1 MNPYLII
8 ASAIGSLAAA
18 GWLLS
23 DLMSGSDR
31 RIQERIRR
39 AQQSNGQ
46 SETEKSS
53 LFRDWKLGNEETAN
67 FLGRCRQAVEQS
79 GLPITL
85 GQLAGA
91 SAAAGVLGAMFGG
104 LLTREPLGAIALGL
118 LALAALPWAVTLT
131 RRKRIETFT
140 RQLPEVFDVM
150 SRAVASG
157 QTVASAL
164 QLVGAECRPPLS
176 REFALC
182 CEQQNLGLPQDTTLR
197 DLARR
202 VPVPELHIFVI
213 ALLVQRQCGG
223 SPVEVLNGISDMI
236 RKRLRL
242 TSRVRALTG
251 EGRMQAI
258 VLTVLPIAA
267 FAWLWIA
274 QRSYI
279 EALVVRPWLIATV
292 IGLQVVGSVWIR
304 QTIRVEY

>member
-1 MNPYLII
+1 MNLYFVM
-8 ASAIGSLAAA
+8 ASGIGSLAAA
-18 GWLLS
+18 GWLVS
-23 DLMSGSDR
+23 DLLSGSDR
-31 RIQERIRR
+31 RIQQRIRR
-39 AQQSNGQ
+39 AQEASGQ
-46 SETEKSS
+46 PEAGKSS
-53 LFRDWKLGNEETAN
+53 LFRDWKLANDETAN
-67 FLGRCRQAVEQS
+67 LLGRCRQAVEQS
-79 GLPITL
+79 GLPIQL
-85 GQLAGA
+85 GQLAAA
-91 SAAAGVLGAMFGG
+91 SAGAGLAGALFGS
-104 LLTREPLGAIALGL
+104 LLTREPLGAIAVGLLGL
-118 LALAALPWAVTLT
+118 SAFPWAVLLT
-131 RRKRIETFT
+131 RRKRIEVFT

-150 SRAVASG
+150 SRAVAAG
-157 QTVASAL
+157 QTVSSAL
-164 QLVGAECRPPLS
+164 QLVGSECRPPLS

-242 TSRVRALTG
+242 ASRVQALTG

-274 QRSYI
+274 QRDYI
-279 EALVVRPWLIATV
+279 QALVVRPWLIATV
-292 IGLQVVGSVWIR
+292 VGLQVVGSIWIR
-304 QTIRVEY
+304 RTIRVEY

>member
-1 MNPYLII
+1 MNPYFIT

-31 RIQERIRR
+31 RVQERIRR
-39 AQQSNGQ
+39 AQQSNGHP
-46 SETEKSS
+46 EAEKSS

-67 FLGRCRQAVEQS
+67 LLGRCRQAVEQS

-85 GQLAGA
+85 GQLAWA
-91 SAAAGVLGAMFGG
+91 SAAAGALGALFGG
-104 LLTREPLGAIALGL
+104 LLTREPLGAIVVGLLGL
-118 LALAALPWAVTLT
+118 AVLPWVVMLT
-131 RRKRIETFT
+131 RKKRIEVFT

-150 SRAVASG
+150 SRAVAAG
-157 QTVASAL
+157 QTVPSAL
-164 QLVGAECRPPLS
+164 QLVGSECRPPLS

-242 TSRVRALTG
+242 ASRVQALTG

-267 FAWLWIA
+267 FAWLWIV
-274 QRSYI
+274 QRDYI
-279 EALVVRPWLIATV
+279 QALLVRPWLIGMV
-292 IGLQVVGSVWIR
+292 IGLQVVGSIWIR
-304 QTIRVEY
+304 RTIRVEY